1 MNEHELER
9 LAAHLGERQAAR
21 LDVEAMAGA
30 VAERLR
36 QAPETSPIRWVSA
49 EWLRI
54 AATLVMLLGTGVVLQ
69 RLSPAPEPTPHYAL
83 DDLGDLTAS
92 ELAQMLA
99 SLESTLAGDDHDGT
113 SLELEDLTPAQ
124 LQTLLRSLET

>member
-1 MNEHELER
+1 VNEHELER
-9 LAAHLGERQAAR
+9 LAAQLGERQAER
-21 LDVEAMAGA
+21 LDVEAVAGA

-36 QAPETSPIRWVSA
+36 QAPEASGIRWVA
-49 EWLRI
+49 PEWLRV
-54 AATLVMLLGTGVVLQ
+54 AATLVMLLGAGAVLQ
-69 RLSPAPEPTPHYAL
+69 RLNPAPAQQYTLE
-83 DDLGDLTAS
+83 DLNDLTTS

-99 SLESTLAGDDHDGT
+99 TLESTLADDDHDAT